1 MFLSK
6 KSCYFPYKVAK
17 KKIRCRKN
25 TFLTKIVL
33 LFFRIIRPLFFFIR
47 LEHDEGGGTVRPIK
61 KTTNLSQSGEVPKV
75 GCWKSFWKKVFRWE
89 GGGEG
94 CEGCLRFTILRFL
107 CFGLLSCTLK
117 WDDLFLKK
125 IWCPLQKW
133 GLKNQLASLVDHF
146 DRCFSH
152 TTGEGLQ
159 LWCWSLIELFGGWEP
174 LQFAMSR
181 AYIQKSRSTI
191 PGKHPQN

>member
-1 MFLSK
+1 MVKSHK
-6 KSCYFPYKVAK
+6 K
-17 KKIRCRKN
+17 RL
-25 TFLTKIVL
+25 FLTSSVHI
-33 LFFRIIRPLFFFIR
+33 
-47 LEHDEGGGTVRPIK
+47 VRPIK

-125 IWCPLQKW
+125 
-133 GLKNQLASLVDHF
+133 F
-146 DRCFSH
+146 
-152 TTGEGLQ
+152 
-159 LWCWSLIELFGGWEP
+159 
-174 LQFAMSR
+174 
-181 AYIQKSRSTI
+181 
-191 PGKHPQN
+191 